1 MWLTQKMLLLTRIWF
16 QSHQG
21 VWFEL
26 NKIIHEIIELHV
38 VILYSWCV
46 FMFMFMVVPV
56 VFFCAKLSVCNQA
69 ASEIVQKAKKNP

>member
-1 MWLTQKMLLLTRIWF
+1 MWLTQQMLLLTRIWF

-26 NKIIHEIIELHV
+26 NKILHEIIELHV

-46 FMFMFMVVPV
+46 FMFMVVPV
-56 VFFCAKLSVCNQA
+56 VFFFAKLSVCNQA
-69 ASEIVQKAKKNP
+69 APEIVQKAKKNP